1 MLAAAR
7 VGLRAQVAPVVGRRS
22 ASTSATGAAKK
33 TLWQT
38 WYEPA
43 AIPIWVVVGAACFGA
58 GWYLTRLARHQDVIW
73 DRHGN
78 PEPWNNVKPKT
89 LSKLYTL
96 QPEYYE
102 GGTYKRERL

>member
-1 MLAAAR
+1 MFARAAVRPVTR
-7 VGLRAQVAPVVGRRS
+7 VAAQRRA
-22 ASTSATGAAKK
+22 ASTTAAPGAPK

-43 AIPIWVVVGAACFGA
+43 AIPIWVVVGTACFGA

-78 PEPWNNVKPKT
+78 PEPWNNVQPGT
-89 LSKLYTL
+89 LSKLYTHH
-96 QPEYYE
+96 PEKFDRVYS
-102 GGTYKRERL
+102 RDRF

>member
-1 MLAAAR
+1 MFARAAVRPVTR
-7 VGLRAQVAPVVGRRS
+7 VAAQRRAASS
-22 ASTSATGAAKK
+22 AAGPGVPK

-43 AIPIWVVVGAACFGA
+43 AIPIWVVVGTACFGA

-78 PEPWNNVKPKT
+78 PEPWNNVQPGT
-89 LSKLYTL
+89 LSKLYTHH
-96 QPEYYE
+96 PE
-102 GGTYKRERL
+102 KFERVYSRDRF